1 VAQDINSVA
10 RAFSSVIHDAKIKAA
25 ANARANL
32 IVELSAITLLIDAE
46 FTTHEK
52 AIHKITEIRQWLSER
67 FPADDELDRR
77 IADVVE
83 LLQHHAKGTKPQH
96 RSHLSQM
103 LAEKEQDL

>member
-1 VAQDINSVA
+1 MRTGPAAPVALRPVA
-10 RAFSSVIHDAKIKAA
+10 FY
-25 ANARANL
+25 
-32 IVELSAITLLIDAE
+32 VEI
-46 FTTHEK
+46 TTHEK

-67 FPADDELDRR
+67 FPADDELGRR

-103 LAEKEQDL
+103 LAESDVEPLRRCRVRFRFVGGVP